1 MVLLP
6 VLIGRF
12 FVYIAILFKRC
23 KFDVFSTFCN
33 FFLEISEKNR
43 KFAIRYQLSQYF
55 AMGKYINPFTDWGF
69 KRLFGQE
76 FSKDLLI
83 SFLNDLLV
91 DEMHIRD
98 VTFKDKEQLADSKD
112 LRGCIFD
119 IYCETDDGNHFIVE
133 MQNRWV
139 PFFINRSIYYASKAI
154 VGQRKKTIEQKPA
167 LYQLMPVYVVC
178 LMNFMPKD
186 NAVSKFRTDVALYEK
201 GSQDVFS
208 DNLHFIYLSLPFFD
222 KKAEE
227 CESDFDKWIYVLKHM
242 EALERMPFTAQKK
255 IFKRLAELADSR
267 CLSQEEQE
275 KYDES
280 LKAADDY
287 YGVLMSYYMN
297 GIDEGVAKGEA
308 KGFAKGEAKG
318 FAKGEARGIA
328 KGEARGIAK
337 GSYHKSLDIAKKMLL
352 KGMDDE
358 SIMELT
364 GLTQEQLHQLKS

>member
-1 MVLLP
+1 
-6 VLIGRF
+6 
-12 FVYIAILFKRC
+12 
-23 KFDVFSTFCN
+23 
-33 FFLEISEKNR
+33 
-43 KFAIRYQLSQYF
+43 
-55 AMGKYINPFTDWGF
+55 
-69 KRLFGQE
+69 
-76 FSKDLLI
+76 
-83 SFLNDLLV
+83 
-91 DEMHIRD
+91 
-98 VTFKDKEQLADSKD
+98 
-112 LRGCIFD
+112 
-119 IYCETDDGNHFIVE
+119 

-139 PFFINRSIYYASKAI
+139 PFFVNRSIYYASKAI

-167 LYQLMPVYVVC
+167 LYHLMPVYVVC

-297 GIDEGVAKGEA
+297 GIDEGEAKGFAKGEA

-318 FAKGEARGIA
+318 FAKGEA
-328 KGEARGIAK
+328 K
-337 GSYHKSLDIAKKMLL
+337 GSYQKSLDIAKKMLL
-352 KGMDDE
+352 KGMDDD

-364 GLTQEQLHQLKS
+364 GLTHEQLLQLKS

>member
-1 MVLLP
+1 M
-6 VLIGRF
+6 
-12 FVYIAILFKRC
+12 LFNRG
-23 KFDVFSTFCN
+23 KFYSFSIFCI
-33 FFLEISEKNR
+33 FFLEFSEKNR

-139 PFFINRSIYYASKAI
+139 PFFVNRSIYYASKAI
-154 VGQRKKTIEQKPA
+154 VGQRKKTIDQKPA

-318 FAKGEARGIA
+318 
-328 KGEARGIAK
+328 
-337 GSYHKSLDIAKKMLL
+337 SYHKSLDIAKKMLL
-352 KGMDDE
+352 KGMDDD

-364 GLTQEQLHQLKS
+364 GLTHEQLHQLKS